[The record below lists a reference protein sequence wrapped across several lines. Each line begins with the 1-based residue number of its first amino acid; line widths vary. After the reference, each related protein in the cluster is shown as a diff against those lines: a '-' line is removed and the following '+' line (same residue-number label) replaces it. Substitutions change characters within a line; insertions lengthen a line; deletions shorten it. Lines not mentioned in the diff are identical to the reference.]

1 LIGVKPVFKDEYNKT
16 SGIIITL
23 KDSDIQKAK
32 DFTNKVIKAKAKERH
47 HKTDSK
53 SVYKRFLTG
62 TLGELALEEL
72 LGIKVVNW
80 NVGKSTTFKNPD
92 LKHAGFDV
100 GIKTVNYGMFPLVSK
115 NPQSAEIINIKLS
128 DNKICM
134 LGMVTVEDLRVYTDD
149 ALLLDKNA
157 KQRKTAFWNLS
168 AAKSFNSVA
177 SLRYLHNSDSWSK
190 IIDWD

>member
-1 LIGVKPVFKDEYNKT
+1 MIGVKPVFKDEYNKT

-23 KDSDIQKAK
+23 KDSDLQKAK
-32 DFTNKVIKAKAKERH
+32 EFTNKVIKVKEKERH

-72 LGIKVVNW
+72 LGI
-80 NVGKSTTFKNPD
+80 KNPD

-128 DNKICM
+128 DNEICM

-149 ALLLDKNA
+149 ALLFDKNA

-168 AAKSFNSVA
+168 TAKSFNSVA
-177 SLRYLHNSDSWSK
+177 SLRYLHTSDSWSK

>member
-1 LIGVKPVFKDEYNKT
+1 M
-16 SGIIITL
+16 
-23 KDSDIQKAK
+23 
-32 DFTNKVIKAKAKERH
+32 
-47 HKTDSK
+47 
-53 SVYKRFLTG
+53 
-62 TLGELALEEL
+62 
-72 LGIKVVNW
+72 
-80 NVGKSTTFKNPD
+80 GKSTTFKNPD

-128 DNKICM
+128 DNEICM

-149 ALLLDKNA
+149 ALLFDKNA